1 MRDCAGQGRLS
12 HCQHQRVL
20 GGLARPVRGPHLQP
34 VHPDILLQRQ
44 GQNLLAAGPEPAT
57 QLSAVQIV

>member
-1 MRDCAGQGRLS
+1 MFLGLQNIKLGRGV
-12 HCQHQRVL
+12 QRVL

-44 GQNLLAAGPEPAT
+44 GQDLLAAGPEPAA
-57 QLSAVQIV
+57 QLSAVQIM